1 MPPAKMKS
9 TKTVSSGT
17 HNVSQVKSEER
28 RTESKSSIKPRVLII
43 SKKLSNMEMIISIP
57 VSAKNILKIFAEL
70 APLHLCT
77 PTPFARR
84 LNVAMDIS
92 I

>member
-1 MPPAKMKS
+1 MPPAKIKS
-9 TKTVSSGT
+9 TRIVSNGT
-17 HNVSQVKSEER
+17 HNVCQVKSEER

-43 SKKLSNMEMIISIP
+43 SRKLINTEMMTRIP
-57 VSAKNILKIFAEL
+57 VSAKNIWKMFAEL

-84 LNVAMDIS
+84 LKVAMDIS

>member
-1 MPPAKMKS
+1 MPPASMKR
-9 TKTVSSGT
+9 TRIVSKGT

-28 RTESKSSIKPRVLII
+28 RTESKSSIRPRALII
-43 SKKLSNMEMIISIP
+43 SKKLSNTERMTRIP
-57 VSAKNILKIFAEL
+57 VSAINILKIWVEL

-84 LNVAMDIS
+84 LKVAMDIS